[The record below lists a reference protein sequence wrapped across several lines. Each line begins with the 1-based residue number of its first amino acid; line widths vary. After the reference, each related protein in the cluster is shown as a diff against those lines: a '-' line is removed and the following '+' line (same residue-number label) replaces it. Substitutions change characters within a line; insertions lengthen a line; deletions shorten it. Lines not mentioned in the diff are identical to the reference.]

1 MCVSVVSLMLTAQKK
16 KKSRPFKSRLASV
29 APRITLQKCWSVFV
43 FRLLRAEE
51 VHFVVTLDQDVY
63 EGRQNGGGGEPR
75 LNEPFLLDAAPRQ
88 ALTML

>member
-51 VHFVVTLDQDVY
+51 VHFVVTLDRDVY
-63 EGRQNGGGGEPR
+63 EGRQNGGGEPR